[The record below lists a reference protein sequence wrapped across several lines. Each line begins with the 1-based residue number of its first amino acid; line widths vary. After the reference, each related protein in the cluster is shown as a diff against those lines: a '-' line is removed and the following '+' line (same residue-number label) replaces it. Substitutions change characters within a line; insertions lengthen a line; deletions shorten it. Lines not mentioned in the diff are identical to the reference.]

1 MPIISTGSSGRTQ
14 FGVIPSVWTS
24 LPECPL
30 NSLLIISNQGKHLS
44 PCWHKVHTVLYVSV
58 PLASH
63 L

>member
-1 MPIISTGSSGRTQ
+1 MPIISPESSERTQ

-30 NSLLIISNQGKHLS
+30 NSFLIISNQGKRLL
-44 PCWHKVHTVLYVSV
+44 PCWCKVHIVLYVSV